1 VKIME
6 NLTRKIVLVAAG
18 GLLAAACSPQEES
31 AETAAA
37 PPAPPVSGIDLDNID
52 NQFRPQDDFY
62 RYVNGGWLDRT
73 EIPADRSNYGSFS
86 ELFDESERASR
97 EIIEQAAAAAD
108 AGMGSNAQKVGD
120 FYSAFMD
127 EAAVEADG
135 MDPVR
140 PYLAAIDEIADHT
153 GVVRY
158 MGEAQRSNMA
168 VPIGFFVNNDSKEPT
183 RYAVYLTQFGL
194 GLPNRDYYDQEQFAE
209 KKAAYEAYIT
219 DMLGMSGFDGGAE
232 RAAEVVAL
240 ETRLAAVQWTPV
252 ENRDRNATYNL
263 YTLDELADVGE
274 GFDWMLFLDSAG
286 VADRIEDVIIRQPT
300 YAEALGGIVTDTPVE
315 VWQDYFRFHLMN
327 AASPFLSSEFVDRA
341 FAFNG
346 TTLNGTAENRPR
358 WKRAVGMVTNVLGD
372 AVGQLYVEQYFPSEA
387 KVRMDELVSNLV
399 EAFDQGIDGLVWMS
413 AETQAQAEDKLLKFT
428 RKIGYPDQWQD
439 YATLEVGPDSLFQN
453 MVAAT
458 AFGYEDQIS
467 RLGGPI
473 RRWEWFMTP
482 MTVNAYYNPPMNE
495 IVFPAAILQPP
506 FFNMAAD
513 DAVNYGGIG
522 AVIGHEISHGFDDQ
536 GRKSDGDG
544 VLRDWWTEADA
555 EAFQARTEVLGAQY
569 DGYCPFE
576 DACVQGAFTMGEN
589 IGDLS
594 GLSVA
599 YSAYRLSLNGEEA
612 PVIDGLTGDQR
623 FFMGW
628 AQVWRRL
635 YREDNLRMR
644 LSVDPHSPSEFRT
657 NGIVRNIDAWYQAFD
672 VQESDALYLPPEE
685 RVKIW

>member
-1 VKIME
+1 ME
-6 NLTRKIVLVAAG
+6 NRTYKIALIAASS
-18 GLLAAACSPQEES
+18 LLAAACGQQQEP
-31 AETAAA
+31 AETSA
-37 PPAPPVSGIDLDNID
+37 PPAPVVSGIDLQNVDNEY
-52 NQFRPQDDFY
+52 RAQDDFF
-62 RYVNGGWLDRT
+62 RYVNGGWLART
-73 EIPADRSNYGSFS
+73 EIPGDRSNYGSFS

-97 EIIEQAAAAAD
+97 AIIEAAASAD
-108 AGMGSNAQKVGD
+108 AEMGSNAQKVGD

-127 EAAVEADG
+127 EEAVEAAG

-140 PYLAAIDEIADHT
+140 PYLAQIDAIADHT

-158 MGEAQRSNMA
+158 MGEAQRGNMA
-168 VPIGFFVNNDSKEPT
+168 VPIGFFINNDSKEPT
-183 RYAVYLTQFGL
+183 RYAVHLTQFGL
-194 GLPNRDYYDQEQFAE
+194 GLPNRDYYDQEQFAD
-209 KKAAYEAYIT
+209 KKAAYAAFVS
-219 DMLGMSGFDGGAE
+219 DLLGLSGYEGGAE
-232 RAAEVVAL
+232 RAAAVVAL
-240 ETRLAAVQWTPV
+240 ETRLAAEQWTPV
-252 ENRDRNATYNL
+252 ENRDDNATYNL
-263 YTLDELADVGE
+263 YTLEEMAAVGE
-274 GFDWMLFLDSAG
+274 GFDWMLFLEAAG
-286 VADRIEDVIIRQPT
+286 VADRIEDLIVRQPS
-300 YAEALGGIVTDTPVE
+300 YAEALGAIVNETPVS
-315 VWQDYFRFHLMN
+315 VWQDYYRFHLMS
-327 AASPFLSSEFVDRA
+327 AAAPLLSSEFVDLA

-372 AVGQLYVEQYFPSEA
+372 AVGQLYVEEHFPPVA
-387 KVRMDELVSNLV
+387 KERMDELVSNLV

-413 AETQAQAEDKLLKFT
+413 EDTRAQAHDKLSKFT

-439 YATLEVGPDSLFQN
+439 YSDLEVSADSLFQN
-453 MVAAT
+453 AVNAT

-473 RRWEWFMTP
+473 RDWEWFMTP

-506 FFNMAAD
+506 FFNMVAD

-536 GRKSDGDG
+536 GSQSDGDG
-544 VLRDWWTEADA
+544 VLRNWWTDEDL
-555 EAFQARTEVLGAQY
+555 EAFQARTTVLGGQY
-569 DGYCPFE
+569 DGYCPFD

-594 GLSVA
+594 GVA
-599 YSAYRLSLNGEEA
+599 AAYAAYRLSLDGEEA

-644 LSVDPHSPSEFRT
+644 LSVDPHSPSENRV
-657 NGIVRNIDAWYQAFD
+657 NGIVRNIDAWYDAFD
-672 VQESDALYLPPEE
+672 VQEGDALFLPPEE